1 HDGSVRRRWVFAR
14 RRRGSDGLRGFGRPG
29 DETIPL
35 QRAIDFWK
43 IGRLIARRRLHQR
56 AARQRTRDVDVVPVE
71 ACETIGRSLRRRGS
85 DRTAKTVG
93 GELDIAGGG
102 GYALLPAFGD
112 ARLPGQQ

>member
-1 HDGSVRRRWVFAR
+1 MHSTSTDPRWPAPW
-14 RRRGSDGLRGFGRPG
+14 SDGFRGLCGPG
-29 DETIPL
+29 GETIAL
-35 QRAIDFWK
+35 QRPIDFWK
-43 IGRLIARRRLHQR
+43 IGRLIARQRRDQR
-56 AARQRTRDVDVVPVE
+56 VARQRTRDVNVVTVE